1 MQLHSGNTSFINP
14 TPSVQAHQTTPNAIK
29 LAQQN
34 KALLATNDLK
44 DDTIREL
51 RTELM
56 SKGHKIEVL
65 RSRVQKLEE
74 DILEFVT
81 AFKQGKKGGGSA
93 ID

>member
-1 MQLHSGNTSFINP
+1 MQLNSGNTSIINP
-14 TPSVQAHQTTPNAIK
+14 TPSVQGHQPTPNAIK

-65 RSRVQKLEE
+65 KSRVQKLEE
-74 DILEFVT
+74 DLLELVT
-81 AFKQGKKGGGSA
+81 AFKKGKKGGASA